1 MKRDMVIYTEKIN
14 CQDCYKCIKVC
25 PVKSIKVED
34 FSASVINDTCIYCGQ
49 CINACPAGAKK
60 YREELETV
68 RDWLNHNYDVIACL
82 APSFVSDFENVTFIN
97 FIKAFHALGFSA
109 VSETAL
115 GADVVARATAKHL
128 DEKESGVLLATCC
141 PSVVNYIKIYFPEL
155 EDFLAPFVSPMIA
168 HARMLRAAGKR
179 DSKLVFIGP
188 CIAKKQEADVYGD
201 EIDAVLTFEEFRE
214 LLEVEGVNFQDM
226 ERIHLP
232 DNFLIGASD
241 RAGLFPV
248 DSGMISTMCGEI
260 RPVDS
265 GYMSFSGMQSV
276 MEICGELSSWSP
288 EKRVFIELMAC
299 DGGCIKGPATA
310 KSPGVAGKRNRL
322 LNDFDIFKRSGLAI
336 PLTYK
341 EIDISNSKYKIPY
354 KINCLYSEEEIK
366 AVLVSM
372 GKQNKS
378 DELNCSGCGYDNCRA
393 YAMAILE
400 GKAEREMCI
409 SQMRKE
415 AQNQASILL
424 RKMPYG
430 VVLADENLR
439 IVDTN
444 EKFIE
449 MGGGEI
455 KMISEALGGLA
466 GADLKKVIPYYK
478 YFSAVLSSGEENR
491 EFDVREE
498 GRNLSLSIISIQP
511 HKLVCGVIQNMD
523 DSQVIKD
530 IISDKI
536 KEVIRHNAE
545 SVQRIA
551 FILGESASF
560 TESVLNS
567 VVEKKRQIN

>member
-1 MKRDMVIYTEKIN
+1 MERDLVIYTEKIN

-34 FSASVINDTCIYCGQ
+34 FSASVINDTCIYCGR

-68 RDWLNHNYDVIACL
+68 RDWLNHGYDVIACL
-82 APSFVSDFENVTFIN
+82 APSFVSDFENVSFVN

-115 GADVVARATAKHL
+115 GADLVAKATAGHL
-128 DEKESGVLLATCC
+128 DERQSGVLIATCC
-141 PSVVNYIKIYFPEL
+141 PSVVNYIKIYYPEL
-155 EDFLAPFVSPMIA
+155 EESLAPFVSPMIA
-168 HARMLRAAGKR
+168 HARMLRSGGWR
-179 DSKLVFIGP
+179 NSKLVFIGP
-188 CIAKKQEADVYGD
+188 CIAKKQESDVYGG
-201 EIDAVLTFEEFRE
+201 EIDAVLTFEELRE
-214 LLEVEGVNFQDM
+214 LLELEGVNFQDM
-226 ERIHLP
+226 DRIELP
-232 DNFLIGASD
+232 DNFVIGASE

-276 MEICGELSSWSP
+276 MEICGELSSWTP
-288 EKRVFIELMAC
+288 DKRVFIELMAC

-322 LNDFDIFKRSGLAI
+322 LNDFDIFKRSGLSV
-336 PLTYK
+336 PLSHS

-366 AVLVSM
+366 GVLVSM
-372 GKQNKS
+372 GKQSKS

-393 YAMAILE
+393 YALAILE

-415 AQNQASILL
+415 AQNKASILL

-439 IVDTN
+439 VVDTN

-449 MGGGEI
+449 MGGGEL

-466 GADLKKVIPYYK
+466 GADLKKIIPYYK
-478 YFSAVLSSGEENR
+478 YFSAVLTSGEENR

-498 GRNLSLSIISIQP
+498 GRNLSLSVISIQP

-567 VVEKKRQIN
+567 VVEKKR

>member
-1 MKRDMVIYTEKIN
+1 MKRDLVIYTEKIN

-60 YREELETV
+60 YREELDTV
-68 RDWLNHNYDVIACL
+68 RDWLNHGYDVIACL
-82 APSFVSDFENVTFIN
+82 APSFVSDFDNVTFVN
-97 FIKAFHALGFSA
+97 FIKAFHAMGFTG

-115 GADVVARATAKHL
+115 GADVVAKATAAHL
-128 DEKESGVLLATCC
+128 DKQDGGVLLATCC
-141 PSVVNYIKIYFPEL
+141 PSVVNYIKIYYPEL
-155 EDFLAPFVSPMIA
+155 EGHLAPFVSPMIA
-168 HARMLRAAGKR
+168 HARMLRASGRR

-201 EIDAVLTFEEFRE
+201 EIDAVLTFDELRE
-214 LLEVEGVNFQDM
+214 LMDAEGVNFSDM
-226 ERIHLP
+226 ERIELP
-232 DNFLIGASD
+232 DDFVIGASE

-260 RPVDS
+260 RPVDQ
-265 GYMSFSGMQSV
+265 GYMSFSGMNSV

-288 EKRVFIELMAC
+288 DKKVFIELMAC
-299 DGGCIKGPATA
+299 EGGCIKGPATA
-310 KSPGVAGKRNRL
+310 KSPGVAAKRNRL
-322 LNDFDIFKRSGLAI
+322 LNDFDIFKRSGLAL
-336 PLTYK
+336 PLNYS

-393 YAMAILE
+393 YALAILE

-409 SQMRKE
+409 SQMRRE

-439 IVDTN
+439 IVDAN
-444 EKFIE
+444 DKFIE
-449 MGGGEI
+449 MGGSEI
-455 KMISEALGGLA
+455 QMISEALGGLS
-466 GADLKKVIPYYK
+466 GADLKKVITYHK
-478 YFSAVLSSGEENR
+478 YFAAVLSSGEENR
-491 EFDVREE
+491 EFDIRED

-551 FILGESASF
+551 YILGESASF

-567 VVEKKRQIN
+567 VVEKKR

>member
-1 MKRDMVIYTEKIN
+1 MKRDLVIYTEKIN

-60 YREELETV
+60 YREELDWV
-68 RDWLNHNYDVIACL
+68 RDWLNHGYDVIACL
-82 APSFVSDFENVTFIN
+82 APSFVSDFDNVTFVN
-97 FIKAFHALGFSA
+97 FIKAFHAMGFTG

-115 GADVVARATAKHL
+115 GADVVAKATAAHL
-128 DEKESGVLLATCC
+128 DKQDGGVLLATCC
-141 PSVVNYIKIYFPEL
+141 PSVVNYIKIYYPEL
-155 EDFLAPFVSPMIA
+155 EGHLAPFVSPMIA
-168 HARMLRAAGKR
+168 HARMLRASGRR

-201 EIDAVLTFEEFRE
+201 EIDAVLTFDEFRE
-214 LLEVEGVNFQDM
+214 LMDAEGVNFSDM
-226 ERIHLP
+226 ERIELP
-232 DNFLIGASD
+232 DDFVIGASE

-260 RPVDS
+260 RPVDQ
-265 GYMSFSGMQSV
+265 GYMSFSGMNSV

-288 EKRVFIELMAC
+288 DKKVFIELMAC
-299 DGGCIKGPATA
+299 EGGCIKGPATA
-310 KSPGVAGKRNRL
+310 KSPGVAAKRNRL
-322 LNDFDIFKRSGLAI
+322 LNDFDIFKRSGLAL
-336 PLTYK
+336 PLVYS

-354 KINCLYSEEEIK
+354 KINCLHSEEEIK

-393 YAMAILE
+393 YALAILE
-400 GKAEREMCI
+400 GKAETEMCI
-409 SQMRKE
+409 SQLRRD

-439 IVDTN
+439 IVDAN
-444 EKFIE
+444 DKFIE
-449 MGGGEI
+449 MGGSEI
-455 KMISEALGGLA
+455 QMISEALGGLS
-466 GADLKKVIPYYK
+466 GADLKKVITYHK
-478 YFSAVLSSGEENR
+478 YFAAVLSSGEENR
-491 EFDVREE
+491 EFDIRED

-551 FILGESASF
+551 YILGESASF

-567 VVEKKRQIN
+567 VVEKKR